1 MPTDK
6 DDTWTSHESWEG
18 DGMDC
23 RNAREDDGRTLP
35 PVLKK
40 TTWAVVEGGQAA
52 VCQVAA
58 RTLRHRL
65 DTVWA
70 EARAA
75 VIDRRSPERVHRLRV
90 ATRRTLAAFE
100 AFADLMPS
108 RQRLWF
114 QRRLRELR
122 RAAGDARDLDV
133 LTARLAQRPGLAA
146 RRLSSQGARAAEGAL
161 DGTRGGERA
170 RSRLIA
176 MLAKQQDAAR
186 LPIRDVFD
194 RVLAADW
201 TRRVDRLIGRITD
214 DGCRAPFGPYAR
226 RRLKPLVLRFFA
238 TADRR
243 LRSAEELH
251 DLRIEGKKLRYALE
265 IFAGAL
271 PPVVRERCEESL
283 ARLQETLGEFT
294 DHAAAADRFRRWSR
308 DASMAADRSVLRM
321 LRRQESALADAARR
335 RFARWWNPERRRD
348 LRRTF
353 ERSLRRHPA

>member
-1 MPTDK
+1 M
-6 DDTWTSHESWEG
+6 
-18 DGMDC
+18 
-23 RNAREDDGRTLP
+23 
-35 PVLKK
+35 LKK
-40 TTWAVVEGGQAA
+40 TSWAVVEGGQAA

-100 AFADLMPS
+100 AFADLVPS

-114 QRRLRELR
+114 HRRLRQLR

-133 LTARLAQRPGLAA
+133 LTARLAQRPGLTAGT
-146 RRLSSQGARAAEGAL
+146 RPAEGARK
-161 DGTRGGERA
+161 GTPGGERA

-176 MLAKQQDAAR
+176 MLAKQQDGAR

-201 TRRVDRLIGRITD
+201 TRRVDRLIARITD
-214 DGCRAPFGPYAR
+214 EGCPAPFGPYAR

-283 ARLQETLGEFT
+283 ARLQETLGDFT

-348 LRRTF
+348 LRHTF